1 MLSPFGINFIANLA
15 AIPFTEMVHNHNMA
29 RYVDKTIITPPPIS
43 NDPRKY
49 VENTFGFDMTAS
61 MVRDQRM
68 SGIMAANWGNTS
80 GMI

>member
-1 MLSPFGINFIANLA
+1 MFGVNFIANLA
-15 AIPFTEMVHNHNMA
+15 AIPFAELVHNHNMA
-29 RYVDKTIITPPPIS
+29 RHIDKHISTPPAFS

-68 SGIMAANWGNTS
+68 SGINAAVWGNTS